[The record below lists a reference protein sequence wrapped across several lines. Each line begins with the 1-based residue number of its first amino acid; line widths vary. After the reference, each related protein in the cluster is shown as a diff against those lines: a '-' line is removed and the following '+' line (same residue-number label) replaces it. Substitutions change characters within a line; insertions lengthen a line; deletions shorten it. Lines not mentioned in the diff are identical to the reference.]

1 MMIVEKVVNVKWL
14 VGEGNYLKLCR
25 KGIFGLHISTFRVQ
39 KIICIIVISMGDI
52 LKFSA
57 WYFKIKF
64 VTDTAHATS
73 QHCPHL
79 LLLNVPTFKGQNVDL
94 MMSVEKMVDVFV
106 SGFQGTKD
114 NLYYSKSP
122 TLVISMGDI
131 LTFSAYAFA
140 NKSQNQPH
148 LLLNSAFKGQNV
160 NRMMIVDLVIVS
172 RRGNYLNFY

>member
-1 MMIVEKVVNVKWL
+1 MAN
-14 VGEGNYLKLCR
+14 
-25 KGIFGLHISTFRVQ
+25 
-39 KIICIIVISMGDI
+39 
-52 LKFSA
+52 
-57 WYFKIKF
+57 
-64 VTDTAHATS
+64 
-73 QHCPHL
+73 
-79 LLLNVPTFKGQNVDL
+79 
-94 MMSVEKMVDVFV
+94 VFV

-172 RRGNYLNFY
+172 RRGNYLNFYFQSA